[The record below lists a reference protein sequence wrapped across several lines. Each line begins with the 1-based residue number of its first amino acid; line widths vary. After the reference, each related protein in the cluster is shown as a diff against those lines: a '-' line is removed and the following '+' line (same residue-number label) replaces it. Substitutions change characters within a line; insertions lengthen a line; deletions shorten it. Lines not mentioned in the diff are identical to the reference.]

1 MDKIDQN
8 VSRENIYDKILL
20 LKALVLDLETDMN
33 EHTDLKTQMTIYKS
47 ILPIRLRIN
56 TSWGWDCENI
66 LQVQTLYN
74 VYTIF
79 LQ

>member
-20 LKALVLDLETDMN
+20 LKVLVLDLEADMN

-56 TSWGWDCENI
+56 NYQNKADRWYPAIDAIN
-66 LQVQTLYN
+66 
-74 VYTIF
+74 
-79 LQ
+79 

>member
-20 LKALVLDLETDMN
+20 LKVLVLDLEADMN
-33 EHTDLKTQMTIYKS
+33 EHTDLKTQMNIYKS

-56 TSWGWDCENI
+56 NYQNKADRWYPDI
-66 LQVQTLYN
+66 D
-74 VYTIF
+74 TII
-79 LQ
+79 